1 MYVRINFFF
10 IKIERSRSWFT
21 DSGLN
26 WSWCTADINDTTK
39 YFQPIIIFKW
49 KSYFNCLLF
58 YKDGTL
64 IYLSMTLL
72 RKRLKKLSFYL
83 RKYMICTCI
92 FIKTLWFQSMSKQ
105 KKEESSKRKY
115 RVCFIIMF
123 MHRNIKWR

>member
-64 IYLSMTLL
+64 IYLSMTLGYFAIGSRNYHFTL
-72 RKRLKKLSFYL
+72 ENIWFAHVYSLKHYDFNQCQNRRKKNLQNGNIVCVLLS
-83 RKYMICTCI
+83 CSCI
-92 FIKTLWFQSMSKQ
+92 EI
-105 KKEESSKRKY
+105 
-115 RVCFIIMF
+115 
-123 MHRNIKWR
+123 